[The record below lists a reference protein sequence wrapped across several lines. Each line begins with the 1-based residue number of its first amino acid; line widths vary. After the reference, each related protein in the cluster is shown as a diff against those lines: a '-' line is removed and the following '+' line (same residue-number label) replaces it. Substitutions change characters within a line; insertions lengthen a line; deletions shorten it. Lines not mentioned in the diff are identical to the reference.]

1 MLRTLVFLEN
11 SSFSFP
17 IFHLSLHL
25 LSDGIIGVY
34 HLYGARDQ
42 IQGVCI
48 QGKHSPN
55 GYIFNPI
62 SKYLTISLN
71 LSFLD
76 CIQPS
81 VDKYRALGMGFGLSH
96 DLATTV
102 WPVAFFVTFFFV
114 GGGRDLIPDTQS
126 DKKTNGENIS

>member
-1 MLRTLVFLEN
+1 MFEN

-25 LSDGIIGVY
+25 LSAGIIGVY
-34 HLYGARDQ
+34 HLCGARDRS
-42 IQGVCI
+42 QGMCI

-62 SKYLTISLN
+62 SKYLAISLN
-71 LSFLD
+71 LNFLD

-81 VDKYRALGMGFGLSH
+81 VDKYRALGMDFGLSH
-96 DLATTV
+96 DLATTA
-102 WPVAFFVTFFFV
+102 WPLAFFVTFFFFW
-114 GGGRDLIPDTQS
+114 GRDLIPDTQS
-126 DKKTNGENIS
+126 NKKTNGENIS